1 MPNNGNWT
9 VKELG
14 PTISGHSKVGRS
26 ARVALGVAIAVDR
39 AAANVRDEREIN
51 KSEKKRKRGGWKDR
65 KIGRVREQ
73 VCRGEEREK

>member
-1 MPNNGNWT
+1 M
-9 VKELG
+9 
-14 PTISGHSKVGRS
+14 
-26 ARVALGVAIAVDR
+26 ALRAAIAVDR
-39 AAANVRDEREIN
+39 AAADVHDEREIN